1 MVKRLI
7 YLLGREI
14 SGLHEAAYL
23 LGFFAITSQLLG
35 LFRDRLLA
43 HFFGAGVTLDL
54 YYAAF
59 RIPDFLFITMASLVS
74 ASVLIPFLNEKFKHS
89 FAAGK
94 EFVSAIFSVFGI
106 GMLIAAALAF
116 ILMPRLTP
124 LLFPG
129 FKSPELLAE
138 LIMLSRILLLS
149 PLLLGLSNFFGS
161 ITQLNNRF
169 FIYALSP
176 ILYNF
181 GIIFGIIFLV
191 PKMGIFGVVGG
202 GVLGAFLHLAV
213 QIPFIISRGLFPHF
227 IRPKFE
233 LVRSVI
239 MVSLPRTIALSSN
252 ELTEFFLISFASILS
267 AGSISIFNFSWNLA
281 TVPLS
286 VIGVSYSLAA
296 FPTLTKYFSSG
307 NTEKYLDYLSTSLR
321 HIIFLTTPVA
331 VLFIVLRAQ
340 IVRVIL
346 GSGEFSWSDT
356 RLTAAALALFV
367 ISIIPQ
373 SLMLLFTRAR
383 YSTGKTRLPLII
395 NISSA
400 VLTIILAL
408 VLYRLFYVY
417 QGLDLWLEALLR
429 VDSISGTTVLVL
441 PLAFSLGTT
450 VGAMLHIITFN
461 RDYPKLLLP
470 AARTFFQVL
479 GASFMMGVVAYLSLN
494 ILDNVFSLDTFI
506 GIFMQGFLSGV
517 AGIFALL
524 LSLIAVRSRELFDM
538 WSALHHKFWKAEVI
552 APDAEVI

>member
-169 FIYALSP
+169 FIYAFSP

-202 GVLGAFLHLAV
+202 G
-213 QIPFIISRGLFPHF
+213 
-227 IRPKFE
+227 
-233 LVRSVI
+233 
-239 MVSLPRTIALSSN
+239 
-252 ELTEFFLISFASILS
+252 
-267 AGSISIFNFSWNLA
+267 
-281 TVPLS
+281 
-286 VIGVSYSLAA
+286 
-296 FPTLTKYFSSG
+296 
-307 NTEKYLDYLSTSLR
+307 
-321 HIIFLTTPVA
+321 
-331 VLFIVLRAQ
+331 
-340 IVRVIL
+340 
-346 GSGEFSWSDT
+346 
-356 RLTAAALALFV
+356 
-367 ISIIPQ
+367 
-373 SLMLLFTRAR
+373 
-383 YSTGKTRLPLII
+383 
-395 NISSA
+395 
-400 VLTIILAL
+400 
-408 VLYRLFYVY
+408 
-417 QGLDLWLEALLR
+417 
-429 VDSISGTTVLVL
+429 
-441 PLAFSLGTT
+441 
-450 VGAMLHIITFN
+450 
-461 RDYPKLLLP
+461 
-470 AARTFFQVL
+470 
-479 GASFMMGVVAYLSLN
+479 
-494 ILDNVFSLDTFI
+494 
-506 GIFMQGFLSGV
+506 GF
-517 AGIFALL
+517 
-524 LSLIAVRSRELFDM
+524 
-538 WSALHHKFWKAEVI
+538 
-552 APDAEVI
+552 